1 MRRLSTTALAV
12 MATVVASTVAVAQS
26 RPVPPP
32 RPNRAGPPVPMNP
45 DSQPPRDR
53 RAGPGGLQVTPGMGG
68 PASHLLRMRE
78 QLELTDDQVKKLEGL
93 QSSPQP
99 TLNEAEMLRARADLM
114 DATKG
119 DVSLEKAR
127 AAFDRMAR
135 VQTDAQI
142 AQLKSRQ
149 ELRNVLTL
157 PQRTQ
162 FDAMSRNMYDRRGD
176 AMRGRVNQRI
186 GQRRGQ
192 QFRRQNPG
200 QGRAQFDPGMGQ
212 GMGQGMGPG
221 MRRGM
226 APGMGQGPGP
236 GIRRRMNVPANP
248 PRPPADTAR

>member
-1 MRRLSTTALAV
+1 
-12 MATVVASTVAVAQS
+12 
-26 RPVPPP
+26 
-32 RPNRAGPPVPMNP
+32 
-45 DSQPPRDR
+45 
-53 RAGPGGLQVTPGMGG
+53 MGS

-78 QLELTDDQVKKLEGL
+78 QLELTDDQVKKLEAL

-99 TLNEAEMLRARADLM
+99 TLNESEMLRARADLM

-162 FDAMSRNMYDRRGD
+162 FDAMSRTMRDRRGD
-176 AMRGRVNQRI
+176 ARRGRLNQRS
-186 GQRRGQ
+186 GQMRGQ
-192 QFRRQNPG
+192 QFRRQGPG
-200 QGRAQFDPGMGQ
+200 QARGQFDPGV
-212 GMGQGMGPG
+212 GQGMGPG
-221 MRRGM
+221 MRQGM
-226 APGMGQGPGP
+226 APGMGQAPGP